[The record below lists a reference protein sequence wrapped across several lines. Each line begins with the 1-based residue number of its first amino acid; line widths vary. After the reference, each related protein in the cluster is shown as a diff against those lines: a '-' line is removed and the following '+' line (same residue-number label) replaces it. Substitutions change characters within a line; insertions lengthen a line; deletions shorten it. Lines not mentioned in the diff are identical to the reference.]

1 MIHTIV
7 ELSVSGIDVSMESM
21 ESMESMKK
29 ESMKW
34 LYFDEEA
41 SITYTF

>member
-7 ELSVSGIDVSMESM
+7 ELSVSGIDVRMGSMK
-21 ESMESMKK
+21 SMKK

>member
-21 ESMESMKK
+21 ESMKK
-29 ESMKW
+29 GSMKW